1 MLAIRSNREV
11 AIRSIAYANGAALV
25 ETIALS
31 AGLLLFMTGIP
42 MVGSLIDLNQTTMQ
56 ASRYL
61 AWEKTVQPNSVLVTD
76 QVESRFFQDHS
87 APIQTQKPI
96 DELLGTNLLWGPLV
110 RNTTPNGT
118 AESGSLPVS
127 LTQNRIPLHQ
137 RARVTAD
144 VKNVVSYIADE
155 TLPTSAQ
162 FSNGKPGTTIS
173 NPEKSR
179 VFDRV
184 GRVVGGLGRFLSKD
198 GWDNANPYVNGLM
211 RSQVEVK
218 VENNQLLKFAGNN
231 CVQGGAGCVHE
242 STSIL
247 VDGWSAANPQVLRDR
262 VHGFVPSNR
271 LHAVGKLISKIKVIP
286 MLKDL
291 KHLEG
296 AFGCVKLGVRPSKDM
311 RALPTYQ
318 SFEGDDC

>member
-1 MLAIRSNREV
+1 MLAKKANSEP
-11 AIRSIAYANGAALV
+11 APRSITYETGGALV

-42 MVGSLIDLNQTTMQ
+42 MVGTLVDLNQTTMQ

-61 AWEKTVQPNSVLVTD
+61 AWEKTVQPNSVYVTNR
-76 QVESRFFQDHS
+76 VESRFFKNQS
-87 APIQTQKPI
+87 APIRTHEPA
-96 DELLGTNLLWGPLV
+96 DEVLGTNLLWGPLE
-110 RNTTPNGT
+110 RNTRHYGT
-118 AESGSLPVS
+118 IDGDSAVS
-127 LTQNRIPLHQ
+127 PLVQNRIPLHQ

-144 VKNVVSYIADE
+144 VQNVFSYIADK
-155 TLPTSAQ
+155 TLPESAQ
-162 FSNGKPGTTIS
+162 FSNGLPSTAIS
-173 NPEKSR
+173 NPEKPK
-179 VFDRV
+179 VFDKI
-184 GRVVGGLGRFLSKD
+184 GKVVGGLGRFLSKD

-218 VENNQLLKFAGNN
+218 VENNRLFKFAGNN
-231 CVQGGAGCVHE
+231 CRQGGAGCVHE

-247 VDGWSAANPQVLRDR
+247 VDGWSVANPQTMRDR

-271 LHAVGKLISKIKVIP
+271 LHTVGKLISKIKVIP

-291 KHLEG
+291 KHLEA

-311 RALPTYQ
+311 RALPKYQ
-318 SFEGDDC
+318 AIEGDDC